1 LSERTTAGSLTV
13 FNFTQGNK
21 NPITKSV
28 RSTDGGPGRDIPGP
42 FLEDA
47 MKRLSIQ
54 LLAGAAFMA
63 AAGITAMGSSH
74 REAPGITGRPKLDG
88 TDFYAF
94 RSYEPGREGYVTL
107 IANYIPLQDA
117 YGGPNFF
124 AMDPNALYEI
134 HVDNDGDAREDLT
147 FQFRFRTT
155 YRNLAVN
162 AGGTNVAVPLI
173 NIGQIGPNTGD
184 TGNLNALE
192 TYTVRLI
199 RGDRRDGRASSL
211 RDAATGN
218 RTFTKPA
225 DRIGDK
231 SIPNYAQYA
240 DKHIYDVTIP
250 GCSNGRVFAGQR
262 REGFVVDLAEVFDL
276 VNLNPLGPVDG
287 TENVLADKNVT
298 SLAVEVP
305 VACLKSGSDPVI
317 GAWTTASERVATEDE
332 NEEAW
337 RQLSRLGHPLV
348 NEVVI
353 GLKDKDRFNGSE
365 PKHDAQF
372 AKYVTNPTLP
382 VLINALFGVPAPAT
396 PRNDLVSVFLTGVPG
411 LNKPASVTPSEML
424 RLNTSIAVK
433 APAAQS
439 PFGVLGGDTAG
450 FPNGRRPG
458 DDVVDIALR
467 AVEGVLLPGH
477 PAAVEQLTDGAFSS
491 ATVNYTPDGAVTGDA
506 TFSLFRSTFPY
517 LQTPLSGSP
526 GPIHP

>member
-1 LSERTTAGSLTV
+1 
-13 FNFTQGNK
+13 
-21 NPITKSV
+21 
-28 RSTDGGPGRDIPGP
+28 
-42 FLEDA
+42 

-63 AAGITAMGSSH
+63 AEGMTAFGSSH

-94 RSYEPGREGYVTL
+94 RSYEPGREGFVTL
-107 IANYIPLQDA
+107 IANYLPLQDA

-124 AMDPNALYEI
+124 AMDPDAVYEI
-134 HVDNDGDAREDLT
+134 HVDNNGDSREDLT
-147 FQFRFRTT
+147 FQFRFKTR
-155 YRNLAVN
+155 YRNLAVPSG
-162 AGGTNVAVPLI
+162 ASADVAVPLV
-173 NIGQIGPNTGD
+173 NIGPIGPNPGD
-184 TGNLNALE
+184 NANLNAPE
-192 TYTVRLI
+192 TYQVAII
-199 RGDRRDGRASSL
+199 RGDRRTGQRASIRS
-211 RDAATGN
+211 AATGSS
-218 RTFTKPA
+218 TFMKPA

-240 DKHIYDVTIP
+240 DAHVYEVRIP
-250 GCSNGRVFAGQR
+250 GCTNGRLFVGQR
-262 REGFVVDLAEVFDL
+262 REGFVVDLAEAFDL
-276 VNLNPLGPVDG
+276 INLNPLGPVDG
-287 TENVLADKNVT
+287 SENVLADKNVT

-305 VACLKSGSDPVI
+305 IACLTAGGDPVI
-317 GAWTTASERVATEDE
+317 GAWTTASERIDSEDE
-332 NEEAW
+332 DQQAW
-337 RQLSRLGHPLV
+337 RQRSRLGHPLV
-348 NEVVI
+348 NELVI
-353 GLKDKDRFNGSE
+353 GLPDKDRFNGSE

-411 LNKPASVTPSEML
+411 LNKPLEVTPSEML
-424 RLNTSIAVK
+424 RLNTSITPK

-439 PFGVLGGDTAG
+439 PVGVLGGDTAG

-477 PAAVEQLTDGAFSS
+477 PAAVDNLTDGALST
-491 ATVNYTPDGAVTGDA
+491 ATINYTPEGAITGDA
-506 TFSLFRSTFPY
+506 TFSLFRATFPY

-526 GPIHP
+526 GPTHP

>member
-1 LSERTTAGSLTV
+1 
-13 FNFTQGNK
+13 
-21 NPITKSV
+21 
-28 RSTDGGPGRDIPGP
+28 
-42 FLEDA
+42 

-124 AMDPNALYEI
+124 AMDPTALYEI
-134 HVDNDGDAREDLT
+134 HVDNNGDAKEDLT
-147 FQFRFRTT
+147 FQFRFKTT

-162 AGGTNVAVPLI
+162 AGGPDVAVPLI
-173 NIGQIGPNTGD
+173 NIGPIGPDTDD
-184 TGNLNALE
+184 TGNLNTLE
-192 TYTVRLI
+192 TYTVSLI
-199 RGDRRDGRASSL
+199 RGDRRKGQASSL
-211 RDAATGN
+211 RDAATGG

-250 GCSNGRVFAGQR
+250 GCGNGKVFVGQR
-262 REGFVVDLAEVFDL
+262 REGFVVNLAEVFDL
-276 VNLNPLGPVDG
+276 INLNPLGPVDG

-305 VACLKSGSDPVI
+305 IACLKSGSDPVI
-317 GAWTTASERVATEDE
+317 GAWTTASERLVHPAFAPNLELYT
-332 NEEAW
+332 
-337 RQLSRLGHPLV
+337 QTSRLGQPLV

-353 GLKDKDRFNGSE
+353 GLKDKDKFNGSE
-365 PKHDAQF
+365 PKNDGQF
-372 AKYVTNPTLP
+372 ATYVTNPTLP
-382 VLINALFGVPAPAT
+382 VLINTLFGVPAPAT

-411 LNKPASVTPSEML
+411 LNKPATVTASEML

-491 ATVNYTPDGAVTGDA
+491 ATVKYTPDGAVTGDA

>member
-1 LSERTTAGSLTV
+1 
-13 FNFTQGNK
+13 
-21 NPITKSV
+21 
-28 RSTDGGPGRDIPGP
+28 
-42 FLEDA
+42 

-54 LLAGAAFMA
+54 LLAGAALMA
-63 AAGITAMGSSH
+63 AAGITAFGSSH

-124 AMDPNALYEI
+124 AMDPDAVYEI
-134 HVDNDGDAREDLT
+134 HVDNNGEAREDLT

-155 YRNLAVN
+155 
-162 AGGTNVAVPLI
+162 
-173 NIGQIGPNTGD
+173 
-184 TGNLNALE
+184 
-192 TYTVRLI
+192 
-199 RGDRRDGRASSL
+199 
-211 RDAATGN
+211 
-218 RTFTKPA
+218 FMKPA

-240 DKHIYDVTIP
+240 DSHIYDVLIP
-250 GCSNGRVFAGQR
+250 GCGNGRVFAGQR
-262 REGFVVDLAEVFDL
+262 REGFVVNLAEAFDL
-276 VNLNPLGPVDG
+276 INLNPLGPVDG

-305 VACLKSGSDPVI
+305 IACLTRGSDPVI
-317 GAWTTASERVATEDE
+317 GAWTTASERIETED
-332 NEEAW
+332 EEAW
-337 RQLSRLGHPLV
+337 RQRSRLGHPLV
-348 NEVVI
+348 NELVI
-353 GLKDKDRFNGSE
+353 GLPDKDRFNGSE

-411 LNKPASVTPSEML
+411 LNKPATVTPSEML
-424 RLNTSIAVK
+424 RLNTSIAPK

-439 PFGVLGGDTAG
+439 PVGVLGGDTSG

-477 PAAVEQLTDGAFSS
+477 PAAVENLTDGALST
-491 ATVNYTPDGAVTGDA
+491 ATINYTPDGAITGDA
-506 TFSLFRSTFPY
+506 TFSLFRATFPY

>member
-1 LSERTTAGSLTV
+1 
-13 FNFTQGNK
+13 
-21 NPITKSV
+21 
-28 RSTDGGPGRDIPGP
+28 
-42 FLEDA
+42 

-124 AMDPNALYEI
+124 AMDPNGLYEI
-134 HVDNDGDAREDLT
+134 HVDNNGDAKEDIT
-147 FQFRFRTT
+147 FQFRFKTT
-155 YRNLAVN
+155 YRNLPVD
-162 AGGTNVAVPLI
+162 AGGRNITVPLV
-173 NIGQIGPNTGD
+173 NIGPIGPNAGD
-184 TGNLNALE
+184 NGNLNALE
-192 TYTVRLI
+192 TYQVTMM
-199 RGDRRDGRASSL
+199 RGSRRTSQTAFL
-211 RDAATGN
+211 RDATTGS
-218 RTFTKPA
+218 RTFRKPA

-240 DKHIYDVTIP
+240 DRHIYDVTVP
-250 GCSNGRVFAGQR
+250 GCGNGRVFVGQR
-262 REGFVVDLAEVFDL
+262 REGFVVNLAEAFDL
-276 VNLNPLGPVDG
+276 INLNPLGPVDG
-287 TENVLADKNVT
+287 AENVLADKNVT
-298 SLAVEVP
+298 SLALEVP
-305 VACLKSGSDPVI
+305 IACLTAGGDSVI
-317 GAWTTASERVATEDE
+317 GAWTTASERVFTEDE
-332 NEEAW
+332 DEDGETW
-337 RQLSRLGHPLV
+337 RQVSRLGHPLV
-348 NEVVI
+348 NELVI
-353 GLKDKDRFNGSE
+353 GINDKDRFNGSE

-424 RLNTSIAVK
+424 RLNTSIAAK

-506 TFSLFRSTFPY
+506 TFSLFRPTFPY

>member
-1 LSERTTAGSLTV
+1 
-13 FNFTQGNK
+13 
-21 NPITKSV
+21 
-28 RSTDGGPGRDIPGP
+28 
-42 FLEDA
+42 

-54 LLAGAAFMA
+54 LLAGAAFIA

-124 AMDPNALYEI
+124 AMDPTALYEI
-134 HVDNDGDAREDLT
+134 HVDNNGDAREDLT
-147 FQFRFRTT
+147 FQFRFKTT

-173 NIGQIGPNTGD
+173 NIGQIGPDTDD
-184 TGNLNALE
+184 TGNLNTLE
-192 TYTVRLI
+192 TYTVSLI
-199 RGDRRDGRASSL
+199 RGDRRFGQVGSL
-211 RDAATGN
+211 RHAATGS

-250 GCSNGRVFAGQR
+250 GCGNGRVFVGQR

-276 VNLNPLGPVDG
+276 INLNPLGPVDG

-305 VACLKSGSDPVI
+305 IACLKAGSDPVI
-317 GAWTTASERVATEDE
+317 GAWTTASERLVHPAFAPKLELY
-332 NEEAW
+332 N
-337 RQLSRLGHPLV
+337 QVSRLGHPLV

-365 PKHDAQF
+365 PKNDAQF
-372 AKYVTNPTLP
+372 ATYVTNPTLP
-382 VLINALFGVPAPAT
+382 VLIDALFGVPAPAT

-411 LNKPASVTPSEML
+411 LNKPATVTASEML
-424 RLNTSIAVK
+424 RLNTSIAAK

-491 ATVNYTPDGAVTGDA
+491 ATVSYTPDGAVTGDTA
-506 TFSLFRSTFPY
+506 FSLFRPTFPY

>member
-1 LSERTTAGSLTV
+1 
-13 FNFTQGNK
+13 
-21 NPITKSV
+21 
-28 RSTDGGPGRDIPGP
+28 
-42 FLEDA
+42 

-63 AAGITAMGSSH
+63 AAGITAFGSSH

-124 AMDPNALYEI
+124 AMDPNAVYEI
-134 HVDNDGDAREDLT
+134 HVDNNGDAREDLT
-147 FQFRFRTT
+147 FQFRFKTKF
-155 YRNLAVN
+155 RNLTVP
-162 AGGTNVAVPLI
+162 AGGVDVKVPLI
-173 NIGQIGPNTGD
+173 NIGPIGPGTGD
-184 TGNLNALE
+184 TGNLNTLE
-192 TYTVRLI
+192 SYTVSLI
-199 RGDRRDGRASSL
+199 RGDRRTGARAAV
-211 RDAATGN
+211 RNAATN
-218 RTFTKPA
+218 SITFTKPA

-240 DKHIYDVTIP
+240 DNHIYDVTLP
-250 GCSNGRVFAGQR
+250 GCENGRLFVGQR
-262 REGFVVDLAEVFDL
+262 REGFVVNLAEAFDL
-276 VNLNPLGPVDG
+276 INLNPLGPVDG
-287 TENVLADKNVT
+287 SENVLADKNIT

-305 VACLKSGSDPVI
+305 IGCLTSGNDPVI
-317 GAWTTASERVATEDE
+317 GAWTTASQRIPSNGEHDDE
-332 NEEAW
+332 W
-337 RQLSRLGHPLV
+337 QQLSRLGHPLV
-348 NEVVI
+348 NELVI
-353 GLKDKDRFNGSE
+353 GLRDKDKFNASE
-365 PKHDAQF
+365 PRGDGRF
-372 AKYVTNPTLP
+372 GIYVTNPTLP

-396 PRNDLVSVFLTGVPG
+396 PRNDLVAVFLTGVAG
-411 LNKPASVTPSEML
+411 LNQPASVRPSEML

-477 PAAVEQLTDGAFSS
+477 PAAVEQLTDGALST
-491 ATVNYTPDGAVTGDA
+491 ATVNYTPEGAITGDA
-506 TFSLFRSTFPY
+506 TFSLFRATFPY